1 MTKKLL
7 RGFLAEEGRLNPS
20 TVEVRGSRKLHDNL
34 PQTDHPTKET
44 KSPDVSY
51 KGKHH
56 NSYVAK
62 QYKIYSTI
70 LSKRDPQYL
79 PRGQSQKPKKTIDAD
94 FQVGNSNYAKRF
106 LNSAFRLSY
115 DIKSILYYYIDERT
129 RLPDNL
135 RRSILSCLW
144 LFKPDGEGHGKTKSC
159 LSAYLRRAMRVLK
172 PRNPQKKVIP
182 ARFKSLAKNLNDSV
196 IGWVMPDPD

>member
-20 TVEVRGSRKLHDNL
+20 TNEVRGSRSSK
-34 PQTDHPTKET
+34 PQTDYPTQET
-44 KSPDVSY
+44 KSPHVPY

-62 QYKIYSTI
+62 QYKIYSKI

-79 PRGQSQKPKKTIDAD
+79 PRGQKEKPKKTFQAD

-115 DIKSILYYYIDERT
+115 NIKSTLYYYIDERLK
-129 RLPDNL
+129 LPD
-135 RRSILSCLW
+135 SIRKVVLSSLW
-144 LFKPDGEGHGKTKSC
+144 LFKPDDNGHGKTRNC
-159 LSAYLRRAMRVLK
+159 LSAYLRCAMRIK
-172 PRNPQKKVIP
+172 QTKHPPIGKAIP
-182 ARFKSLAKNLNDSV
+182 KRFKSLAKNLNDS
-196 IGWVMPDPD
+196 ILNWTMPDPD